1 MIEVESLTKKY
12 GDNTAISDLTFSI
25 DDGHIYG
32 FLGPNGAGKSTTMNI
47 ITGCLAATH
56 GSVKIDGY
64 DIFENPV
71 EAKSKIGY
79 LPEQPPLYQ
88 DMTPKEY
95 LRFVAEAKNIK
106 KDEIAANVDEVMN
119 KTQITDVCDRLI
131 KNLSKGYKQRVGIA
145 QALLGNPST
154 IILDEPTVGLD
165 PNQIIEIRELISE
178 LGKTHTIILSSH
190 ILSEVQAVCD
200 RIMIISKGKMV
211 ANDTPE
217 GLEKLFEGKTDLRLS
232 VKGSKEDVDKILNS
246 IDDISN
252 FTSQEKDGITL
263 VSAECS
269 NEVNS
274 EEKLFFAFADARLPI
289 IRMTAERASL
299 EDIFIELTKSN
310 SEESEYYAGD
320 TDLAAEYEAAVK
332 ADEENVSENEISDLP
347 TSDSKEESEQ

>member
-12 GDNTAISDLTFSI
+12 GDNTAVSDLSFSI
-25 DDGHIYG
+25 HDGLIYG

-47 ITGCLAATH
+47 ITGCLAATS
-56 GSVKIDGY
+56 GTVKIDGY

-95 LRFVAEAKNIK
+95 LRFVADAKGISK
-106 KDEIAANVDEVMN
+106 SDIARSVNEVMQ
-119 KTQITDVCDRLI
+119 KTQITDVADRLI

-145 QALLGNPST
+145 QALLGDPTT

-165 PNQIIEIRELISE
+165 PSQIIEIRSLISE

-200 RIMIISKGKMV
+200 QIMIISKGKMV

-217 GLEKLFEGKTDLRLS
+217 GLQRLFAGRTELKLS
-232 VKGSKEDVDKILNS
+232 VKAPKNDVAGILGSIGAVSEYTLD
-246 IDDISN
+246 
-252 FTSQEKDGITL
+252 EKDGITS
-263 VSAECS
+263 VTAVCGDETDT
-269 NEVNS
+269 

-299 EDIFIELTKSN
+299 EDIFIELTKTDVPP
-310 SEESEYYAGD
+310 ETESSAAAAGD
-320 TDLAAEYEAAVK
+320 ISNFTDETAAAGPSGDAEEAQPA
-332 ADEENVSENEISDLP
+332 SDQ
-347 TSDSKEESEQ
+347 KEETEL